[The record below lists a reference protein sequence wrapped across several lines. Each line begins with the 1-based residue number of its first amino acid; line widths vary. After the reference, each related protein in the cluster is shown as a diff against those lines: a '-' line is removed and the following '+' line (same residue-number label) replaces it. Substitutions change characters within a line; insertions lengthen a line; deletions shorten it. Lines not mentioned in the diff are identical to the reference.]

1 MTILG
6 NKIVTVRGEA
16 FGLSF
21 ELTEKDGTPYVLLDS
36 IKNPYA
42 KISIADTSY
51 RQDGRYKL
59 NLWIDLSGRPSF
71 KSKIPVLISS
81 EQLESNELP
90 EDYDTNSCI
99 FYIVTS
105 NASREYYYYS
115 ENSYL
120 PYSFILDVTI
130 LNAYSRDWIEG
141 KYTYSIDILGGT
153 LTYEVLGPL
162 YKATFP
168 TRTYIPSD
176 NRTLYYEI
184 KECNPSAVKRIRP
197 EQPIVNFTYNELIS
211 KPEWLIVKTNN

>member
-6 NKIVTVRGEA
+6 NKIVTARGES
-16 FGLSF
+16 FGLTF
-21 ELTEKDGTPYVLLDS
+21 ELTEKDGAPYVLLNN
-36 IKNPYA
+36 IENPYA
-42 KISIADTSY
+42 KISIANTSY

-71 KSKIPVLISS
+71 ESNVPVPISS
-81 EQLESNELP
+81 EQLEGNELP
-90 EDYDTNSCI
+90 EGYNADSCI

-120 PYSFILDVTI
+120 PYSFILNVTI

-153 LTYEVLGPL
+153 LTNEVLEPL

-184 KECNPSAVKRIRP
+184 KKCNPSAVKYMNP
-197 EQPIVNFTYNELIS
+197 DQPIVNFTYSELIQ

>member
-6 NKIVTVRGEA
+6 NKIVTSRGEA

-21 ELTEKDGTPYVLLDS
+21 ELTEKDGTPYVLLNS

-51 RQDGRYKL
+51 RQDGRYKF

-71 KSKIPVLISS
+71 KSKIPVPISS

-90 EDYDTNSCI
+90 EGYSSDSCI
-99 FYIVTS
+99 FYFVNTS
-105 NASREYYYYS
+105 SEREYYYYS
-115 ENSYL
+115 ENSYVK
-120 PYSFILDVTI
+120 YSFVFSITI
-130 LNAYSRDWIEG
+130 LNSYSKEWIEG
-141 KYTYSIDILGGT
+141 KYTYSINILGGT
-153 LTYEVLGPL
+153 LTYEVLEPL

-168 TRTYIPSD
+168 TRVYIPGD

-184 KECNPSAVKRIRP
+184 KKCNSSAVKDIRP
-197 EQPIVNFTYNELIS
+197 EQPIVNFAYNELIS